1 MIHCHNVAKIM
12 PPHYANYD
20 GRGIHHLQQYSG
32 PHRGGFCQVAYESES
47 DTESDSRGHHPLTAQ
62 QPHTETNT
70 TQVLPTSGC
79 FAQVAQATLKKSRSS
94 GPPRESSG
102 ACSGSPPSPWG
113 SGETKKRIVNALK
126 NEHSDIHLFIGD
138 KTCTTGCKINY
149 AEIQKLY
156 APKHEM
162 TKFRQNFKR
171 LIESKKNMTGPFK
184 ETAKK
189 KSNEIEPWYTS
200 SKKTCLGYTLLHD
213 MYLNQPNIIN
223 HMTAKEIWTSQPEFQ
238 KYPLDDFKRYNKNMK
253 ILVSNKVV
261 RAATEEAIFQED
273 MRNHQHKQITCR
285 GTLFW
290 GEHAAKKLLI
300 KDVDDG
306 IGRTMKTQ
314 ELWKSRKEYQAFPY
328 EFFRKRVYEVRQ
340 KALAAPYWQ
349 VKRNK
354 NGRELHRLQT
364 DRMREKWAIDVEIE
378 NMTDMFKRV
387 GM

>member
-1 MIHCHNVAKIM
+1 MIHCQNVAILM
-12 PPHYANYD
+12 PPHHA
-20 GRGIHHLQQYSG
+20 
-32 PHRGGFCQVAYESES
+32 
-47 DTESDSRGHHPLTAQ
+47 
-62 QPHTETNT
+62 
-70 TQVLPTSGC
+70 
-79 FAQVAQATLKKSRSS
+79 
-94 GPPRESSG
+94 

-126 NEHSDIHLFIGD
+126 NEHSDIHLFISD

-149 AEIQKLY
+149 AEIRKLY
-156 APKHEM
+156 APKQEM

-189 KSNEIEPWYTS
+189 KKNEIEPWYTS
-200 SKKTCLGYTLLHD
+200 SKKTYLGYTLLHD

-253 ILVSNKVV
+253 ILASNKIV

-273 MRNHQHKQITCR
+273 MRNYQHKQITCR

-290 GEHAAKKLLI
+290 GKNAAKKMLI
-300 KDVDDG
+300 KDVENG
-306 IGRTMKTQ
+306 IGRAMKTK
-314 ELWKSRKEYQAFPY
+314 ELWESRKEYQAFPY

-354 NGRELHRLQT
+354 NGREHPVCRQMNER
-364 DRMREKWAIDVEIE
+364 RM
-378 NMTDMFKRV
+378 
-387 GM
+387 GYGC

>member
-1 MIHCHNVAKIM
+1 M
-12 PPHYANYD
+12 
-20 GRGIHHLQQYSG
+20 
-32 PHRGGFCQVAYESES
+32 
-47 DTESDSRGHHPLTAQ
+47 
-62 QPHTETNT
+62 
-70 TQVLPTSGC
+70 
-79 FAQVAQATLKKSRSS
+79 AQAMAKTMNCKMPLHHANDEVR
-94 GPPRESSG
+94 
-102 ACSGSPPSPWG
+102 PPSPWG

-126 NEHSDIHLFIGD
+126 NENSDIHLFISD

-149 AEIQKLY
+149 AEIHKRY

-162 TKFRQNFKR
+162 AKFRQNFKR

-189 KSNEIEPWYTS
+189 KSSETEPWYTS

-223 HMTAKEIWTSQPEFQ
+223 HMTAEEIWTSQPEFQ
-238 KYPLDDFKRYNKNMK
+238 KYPLDDFKRYNKSMK
-253 ILVSNKVV
+253 ILVSKKVV

-273 MRNHQHKQITCR
+273 MRNYQHKQITCR

-290 GEHAAKKLLI
+290 GENAAKKMLI
-300 KDVDDG
+300 KDVENG
-306 IGRTMKTQ
+306 IGRAMKTK
-314 ELWKSRKEYQAFPY
+314 ELWESRKEYQAFPY

-340 KALAAPYWQ
+340 KALATPYWQ

-354 NGRELHRLQT
+354 NGREQHRLQT
-364 DRMREKWAIDVEIE
+364 NRMREEWAMDVEIE
-378 NMTDMFKRV
+378 KMTDMFKRV